1 MVALALPLAACLLSC
16 LTAVRG
22 SIHDFRNNMTPIW
35 RLSPQRELEDEGLTV
50 MINTYKRPDMLQGA
64 VEHYHRCGVVRSVRV
79 VWCEKGQAS
88 GGPERRRSLF
98 KRVSEITNY
107 VIHSIEGYF

>member
-79 VWCEKGQAS
+79 VWCEKGQVPDTRDWDLKTPRGNIS
-88 GGPERRRSLF
+88 D
-98 KRVSEITNY
+98 IT
-107 VIHSIEGYF
+107 

>member
-50 MINTYKRPDMLQGA
+50 MISTYKRPDCSGA
-64 VEHYHRCGVVRSVRV
+64 PLNTTIAAASCAPCAWSGAKRGRSPTRAT
-79 VWCEKGQAS
+79 G
-88 GGPERRRSLF
+88 
-98 KRVSEITNY
+98 T
-107 VIHSIEGYF
+107 